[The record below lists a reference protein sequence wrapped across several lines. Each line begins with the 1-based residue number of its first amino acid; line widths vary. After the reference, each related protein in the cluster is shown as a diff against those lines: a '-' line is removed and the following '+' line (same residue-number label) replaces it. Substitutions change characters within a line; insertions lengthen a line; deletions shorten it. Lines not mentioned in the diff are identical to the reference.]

1 MELNPAQKEAR
12 DFLHLAAIQAWRAIA
27 SGRPA
32 PDMDDMGLVVLATEI
47 DAAFGGDSPLD
58 QLCED
63 WLNAAR
69 ENGITVDDEDG
80 EILPAIIC
88 TISPLITAAFWSGLT
103 TGHFTIAG
111 GTHFVPCKFAGWA

>member
-1 MELNPAQKEAR
+1 
-12 DFLHLAAIQAWRAIA
+12 
-27 SGRPA
+27 
-32 PDMDDMGLVVLATEI
+32 MDDMDLVVLATEI

-69 ENGITVDDEDG
+69 EHGITVDDEDG
-80 EILPAIIC
+80 EILSAVIC

-103 TGHFTIAG
+103 TGHYTITGQVFT
-111 GTHFVPCKFAGWA
+111 PRKFLPSSGYADFGSRGH